1 MLGALRPVLL
11 ACAAASLGCGGATE
25 PAADGRIRIEVT
37 TSGADPQAEEYLVTL
52 DGARPLTVAP
62 NGSTFYDEVSEGT
75 HVVHLFALADN
86 CGVSGNA
93 SPRSV
98 SVRGGAVAE
107 IRFTVL
113 CGPPITGG
121 FRVVVSTTGPET
133 DEDGYQ
139 LSVAGAPLR
148 RIGVNAEEAYEGL
161 DPGLHLITLKDV
173 ADFCEV
179 QGGNPQ
185 PYTVVPG
192 KAVRVAIQ
200 VQCGGDGPTPVD

>member
-1 MLGALRPVLL
+1 MRALRSFML
-11 ACAAASLGCGGATE
+11 ACAAASLGCEGATDT
-25 PAADGRIRIEVT
+25 ASDGRIRIDVT
-37 TSGADPQAEEYLVTL
+37 TSGADPQAEEYLLTL
-52 DGARPLTVAP
+52 DGARPLAVTP
-62 NGSTFYDEVSEGT
+62 NGSSIYDAVPEGT

-86 CGVSGNA
+86 CAVSGST

-98 SVRGGAVAE
+98 QVRGGDIAE
-107 IRFTVL
+107 ISFNVV
-113 CGPPITGG
+113 CSAPITGG
-121 FRVVVSTTGPET
+121 FRIVVSTAGTPT

-148 RIGVNAEEAYEGL
+148 TIAVNAEETYQGL
-161 DPGLHLITLKDV
+161 DPGLHLVTLKDV

-192 KAVRVAIQ
+192 KTVRVGIR
-200 VQCGGDGPTPVD
+200 VGCGGGAPGPFD